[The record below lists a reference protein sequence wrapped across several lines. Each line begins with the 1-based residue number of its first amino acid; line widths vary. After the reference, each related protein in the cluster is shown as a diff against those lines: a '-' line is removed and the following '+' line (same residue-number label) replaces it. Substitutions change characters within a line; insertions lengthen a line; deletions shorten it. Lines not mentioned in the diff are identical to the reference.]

1 MWGGGGGGLSCV
13 VDHTLQEFNT
23 LFLTR
28 FRTYKIAKPPQ
39 TKTPVKT
46 TFTFMISTFFC
57 RFESLGGEVV
67 KPRTIL
73 RLVPAPFLLLYLD
86 DRDLSFQADFGP
98 AVTTT
103 SEDQEQ
109 DDDTDDV
116 PRRRR
121 KRFVEIT
128 ADLLEDGAVPVSND
142 IGAWDVVMTKNKPS
156 LTSPSPSPVTMTA
169 TTAAVKRRKKNKL
182 TSKKSAKHSA
192 DRRRMEN
199 EVLSFDD
206 DDVAA
211 GLSLDDGDD
220 GDDDGED
227 DEDEVLS
234 LDYEEDDLSEQEA
247 DRFRWST
254 GSRMSSSPS
263 TGSGSDLI
271 PLPRGY
277 KSQRGGSGGKR
288 RIKQKKSKQGNV
300 RANTEAAAP
309 KGTVSKP
316 RGLLPSLWKSFEA
329 QVLF

>member
-1 MWGGGGGGLSCV
+1 
-13 VDHTLQEFNT
+13 
-23 LFLTR
+23 
-28 FRTYKIAKPPQ
+28 
-39 TKTPVKT
+39 
-46 TFTFMISTFFC
+46 
-57 RFESLGGEVV
+57 VV
-67 KPRTIL
+67 KPRAIL

-86 DRDLSFQADFGP
+86 DRDVSFQADFGP
-98 AVTTT
+98 TVTTT

-142 IGAWDVVMTKNKPS
+142 IGAWDVVMTKNKQS
-156 LTSPSPSPVTMTA
+156 LTASPSPPPATMTA

-182 TSKKSAKHSA
+182 TSKKSAKQSA

-206 DDVAA
+206 DD
-211 GLSLDDGDD
+211 SLDDGDD
-220 GDDDGED
+220 GDDDGD
-227 DEDEVLS
+227 DEDDVLS

-254 GSRMSSSPS
+254 GSRTSSSPS
-263 TGSGSDLI
+263 AGSGSDLI

-277 KSQRGGSGGKR
+277 KSQRGGSSGGKR

-309 KGTVSKP
+309 KGSLSKP

-329 QVLF
+329 QVLH

>member
-1 MWGGGGGGLSCV
+1 
-13 VDHTLQEFNT
+13 
-23 LFLTR
+23 
-28 FRTYKIAKPPQ
+28 
-39 TKTPVKT
+39 
-46 TFTFMISTFFC
+46 
-57 RFESLGGEVV
+57 VV

-98 AVTTT
+98 TVTTT
-103 SEDQEQ
+103 SVDQEQ

-116 PRRRR
+116 PRRRK

-128 ADLLEDGAVPVSND
+128 ADLLEDGAVPLSND
-142 IGAWDVVMTKNKPS
+142 IGAWDVVSTKNKPS
-156 LTSPSPSPVTMTA
+156 LTASPSPTVTMTA

-206 DDVAA
+206 DDVVA
-211 GLSLDDGDD
+211 GLSLDDVDD
-220 GDDDGED
+220 GDDDGDD

-254 GSRMSSSPS
+254 GSRMSSSLS
-263 TGSGSDLI
+263 AGSGSDLL

-277 KSQRGGSGGKR
+277 KSQRGGSSGGRR
-288 RIKQKKSKQGNV
+288 RIKQKKTKQGNV

-309 KGTVSKP
+309 KGTGSKP

-329 QVLF
+329 QVLYCTELLFIPLG

>member
-1 MWGGGGGGLSCV
+1 MVSDILAGTGISKSFFYSVVLIDCSKLQHRLILS
-13 VDHTLQEFNT
+13 
-23 LFLTR
+23 
-28 FRTYKIAKPPQ
+28 K
-39 TKTPVKT
+39 
-46 TFTFMISTFFC
+46 STFFFCC
-57 RFESLGGEVV
+57 RFESLDGEVV

-73 RLVPAPFLLLYLD
+73 RLIPAPFLLLYLD
-86 DRDLSFQADFGP
+86 DRDVSFQADFGP
-98 AVTTT
+98 AVTLTT
-103 SEDQEQ
+103 TAYQEE
-109 DDDTDDV
+109 DDDTDGDDV

-128 ADLLEDGAVPVSND
+128 ADLLEDNAVPVSND
-142 IGAWDVVMTKNKPS
+142 IRAWDVVVTTKNKPS
-156 LTSPSPSPVTMTA
+156 LTASPSPVTMTA
-169 TTAAVKRRKKNKL
+169 TTAAVKRRKRNKL
-182 TSKKSAKHSA
+182 TSKKSAKQSA

-220 GDDDGED
+220 GDDDGDD

-254 GSRMSSSPS
+254 GSRMSSSS
-263 TGSGSDLI
+263 LSAGSGSDLI

-277 KSQRGGSGGKR
+277 KSQRGGSSGGRR

-329 QVLF
+329 QVQQCTLA

>member
-1 MWGGGGGGLSCV
+1 M
-13 VDHTLQEFNT
+13 
-23 LFLTR
+23 
-28 FRTYKIAKPPQ
+28 
-39 TKTPVKT
+39 
-46 TFTFMISTFFC
+46 
-57 RFESLGGEVV
+57 V
-67 KPRTIL
+67 KPRTVL

-86 DRDLSFQADFGP
+86 DKDVSFQADFGP

-103 SEDQEQ
+103 ADQEE
-109 DDDTDDV
+109 DNNSNDDDV

-142 IGAWDVVMTKNKPS
+142 IGAWDVVMTKNKAS
-156 LTSPSPSPVTMTA
+156 LTASPSPVTMTA

-206 DDVAA
+206 DDVVA

-254 GSRMSSSPS
+254 GSRMSSSLS
-263 TGSGSDLI
+263 AGSGSDLI

-277 KSQRGGSGGKR
+277 KSQRGGSSGGRR
-288 RIKQKKSKQGNV
+288 RIKQKKTKQGNV
-300 RANTEAAAP
+300 RTNTEAVAP
-309 KGTVSKP
+309 KGTGSKP

-329 QVLF
+329 QVKY

>member
-1 MWGGGGGGLSCV
+1 MTNSVHFHIL
-13 VDHTLQEFNT
+13 
-23 LFLTR
+23 LF
-28 FRTYKIAKPPQ
+28 FG
-39 TKTPVKT
+39 
-46 TFTFMISTFFC
+46 
-57 RFESLGGEVV
+57 RFESLDGEVV

-103 SEDQEQ
+103 SEDQEE

-142 IGAWDVVMTKNKPS
+142 IGAWDIVVTKNKAS
-156 LTSPSPSPVTMTA
+156 LTASPSPVTMTA
-169 TTAAVKRRKKNKL
+169 TTTAVKRRKKSKL

-206 DDVAA
+206 DDVVA
-211 GLSLDDGDD
+211 GLSLDDSDD
-220 GDDDGED
+220 GDDDGDD

-254 GSRMSSSPS
+254 GSRMSSSSPFA
-263 TGSGSDLI
+263 GSGSDLI

-277 KSQRGGSGGKR
+277 KSQRGGSSGGR
-288 RIKQKKSKQGNV
+288 RIVKQKKSKQGNV
-300 RANTEAAAP
+300 RANTEAVAP
-309 KGTVSKP
+309 KGIVSKP

-329 QVLF
+329 QVLY

>member
-1 MWGGGGGGLSCV
+1 
-13 VDHTLQEFNT
+13 
-23 LFLTR
+23 
-28 FRTYKIAKPPQ
+28 
-39 TKTPVKT
+39 
-46 TFTFMISTFFC
+46 
-57 RFESLGGEVV
+57 VV

-98 AVTTT
+98 AGMTTT
-103 SEDQEQ
+103 ADQEQ
-109 DDDTDDV
+109 DNINDDV

-128 ADLLEDGAVPVSND
+128 ADLLEDVAVPVSND
-142 IGAWDVVMTKNKPS
+142 IGAWEVVTTKNKPS
-156 LTSPSPSPVTMTA
+156 LTASPSPATMTA

-182 TSKKSAKHSA
+182 TSKKSAKHSS

-206 DDVAA
+206 DYVAA
-211 GLSLDDGDD
+211 GLSLDDDGD

-234 LDYEEDDLSEQEA
+234 LDYEEDDLSEHEA

-254 GSRMSSSPS
+254 GSRKSSSLS
-263 TGSGSDLI
+263 AGSGSDLI

-277 KSQRGGSGGKR
+277 KSQRGGSSGGKR
-288 RIKQKKSKQGNV
+288 RIKQKKPKQGNV

-329 QVLF
+329 QVLTELWQICCSWRWDN

>member
-1 MWGGGGGGLSCV
+1 
-13 VDHTLQEFNT
+13 
-23 LFLTR
+23 
-28 FRTYKIAKPPQ
+28 
-39 TKTPVKT
+39 
-46 TFTFMISTFFC
+46 MISTFFC

-86 DRDLSFQADFGP
+86 DRDVSFQADFGP
-98 AVTTT
+98 TVSLTTT
-103 SEDQEQ
+103 ANQEQ

-128 ADLLEDGAVPVSND
+128 ADLLEDTAVPVSND
-142 IGAWDVVMTKNKPS
+142 IGAWDIVVTKNKPS
-156 LTSPSPSPVTMTA
+156 ITASPSPVTMTA

-206 DDVAA
+206 DDDAA
-211 GLSLDDGDD
+211 GLSLDDGVDD

-234 LDYEEDDLSEQEA
+234 LDYEEDDLSEHEA

-263 TGSGSDLI
+263 AGSGSDLI

-277 KSQRGGSGGKR
+277 KSQRGGSSGGKR

-300 RANTEAAAP
+300 RANTEAVAP
-309 KGTVSKP
+309 KGAVSKP

-329 QVLF
+329 QVLY

>member
-1 MWGGGGGGLSCV
+1 
-13 VDHTLQEFNT
+13 
-23 LFLTR
+23 
-28 FRTYKIAKPPQ
+28 
-39 TKTPVKT
+39 
-46 TFTFMISTFFC
+46 MISTFFC
-57 RFESLGGEVV
+57 RFESLDGEVV

-86 DRDLSFQADFGP
+86 DRDVSFQADFGP
-98 AVTTT
+98 TVSLTTT
-103 SEDQEQ
+103 ADQEQ

-128 ADLLEDGAVPVSND
+128 ADLLEDGGVPVSND
-142 IGAWDVVMTKNKPS
+142 IGAWDVVSTKNKPS
-156 LTSPSPSPVTMTA
+156 LTASPSPVTMTA

-211 GLSLDDGDD
+211 GLSLDDDDD

-234 LDYEEDDLSEQEA
+234 FDYEEDDLSEHEA

-254 GSRMSSSPS
+254 GSRMSSSSLS

-277 KSQRGGSGGKR
+277 KSQRGGGR
-288 RIKQKKSKQGNV
+288 RRTKQKKTKQGNV

-329 QVLF
+329 QVLFCAAVHGVGITKKRKLF